1 MRISPLCYLLSASLL
16 CACSGPALKDSGQLA
31 QAAAAAARSQ
41 GNDNASY
48 IEAARASQTEA
59 SQADLQLYS
68 PTYFAQG
75 NEALNKAV
83 SLQEQNQQG
92 SEIATQAILAKS
104 LFERGMQIKPQVE
117 TQLKDCIAIL
127 EILKAIDSPNL
138 LRDDYEDA
146 LKDFR
151 KLATLVETNQ
161 TDKIPSEQKDLLK
174 DLAQLEQATLTKAY
188 VSKPA
193 QALDE
198 AEDDDADDYAVKT
211 YATAEKALET
221 LKNTISKTPRDIETI
236 KIQSTQAVHAALH
249 AQHVAKAAA
258 SLMNLKQKETEEKVL
273 QTEGLLK
280 HIADSLQ
287 MEQPVYLSLQEQAF
301 AIAQNAEIAHD
312 QAKSYG
318 SQQGWAEEKQQLL
331 SQVKNLNTK
340 IQDLQRELNAKANPA
355 PAETINPQLPI
366 AETPETQVTT
376 APDAPAEVVTS
387 SDTSE
392 TASPTEKTEAAA
404 PEKTAPATE
413 QTETVNT
420 MQSNTETNAEVTT
433 EPAPEAST
441 STTTETDKTE

>member
-41 GNDNASY
+41 GNNNLTY

-59 SQADLQLYS
+59 SQAELQLYS

-83 SLQEQNQQG
+83 SLQEQNPQQQG

-104 LFERGMQIKPQVE
+104 LFERGLQIKSQVE
-117 TQLKDCIAIL
+117 TLLKDSIATL
-127 EILKAIDSPNL
+127 EILKSIDSPNL
-138 LRDDYEDA
+138 LSDDYQDA
-146 LKDFR
+146 LNDFR

-161 TDKIPSEQKDLLK
+161 TDKIPSGQKDLLK
-174 DLAQLEQATLTKAY
+174 ELTQLEQATLTKAF
-188 VSKPA
+188 VSKPV

-198 AEDDDADDYAVKT
+198 AEDDDADDYAAKT

-221 LKNTISKTPRDIETI
+221 LKNTISKTPRDIATI
-236 KIQSTQAVHAALH
+236 KMQSTQAVHAALH

-258 SLMNLKQKETEEKVL
+258 DLMNLKQKETEEKVL
-273 QTEGLLK
+273 QTEALLK

-340 IQDLQRELNAKANPA
+340 IQDMQRELSAKTNPA
-355 PAETINPQLPI
+355 PAETSNPESPVADASATALT
-366 AETPETQVTT
+366 A
-376 APDAPAEVVTS
+376 APDAPAEAITGN
-387 SDTSE
+387 DTAE
-392 TASPTEKTEAAA
+392 TAA
-404 PEKTAPATE
+404 PEETTNTT
-413 QTETVNT
+413 QT
-420 MQSNTETNAEVTT
+420 NTETNAEVTT
-433 EPAPEAST
+433 QSAPEATT